1 MLEKDKA
8 TLHDFNEAIRHEWL
22 ETNGLGGWASSSV
35 IGCNVRRYHGLLV
48 AAIVPP
54 AQRMALVS
62 KLEETIIVNNQQFEL
77 GVNNYGGVVHP
88 NGNQYQTS
96 FTKDLF
102 PQFTYEVAGIKIKKT
117 IAMVHGENTTLVIYD
132 VVKADQPF
140 VLELLP
146 LFSVRGYHSLM
157 RSNDAVHREANFSDH
172 IFKTKLYEGTPD
184 IFIKIPGSNYH
195 HSPNWYFH
203 FNYGIEKYRGLDF
216 VEDLFTQGT
225 FSVSL
230 KEGDSLGIIVST
242 DDPTGKNAHELLI
255 NEESRKRDLLKDQP
269 DDETLQQLLLAAD
282 QFIVKRTA
290 PSNSP
295 EGGEL
300 TPQSSLVENSINK
313 SNSLTTEDSEMVASP
328 TGGGREGATIIAGY
342 HWFTDW
348 GRDTMISL
356 PGLCLSTGRYNDA
369 KKILSEF
376 AKTVSRGMLPNR
388 FQDNGEPPEYNNVD
402 GTLWY
407 FVAIYKYLQAAN
419 DKEFV
424 LGELL
429 PVLKEIIDWHLKG
442 TRYNIH
448 VTEDG
453 LLFSGEQ
460 GVQLTWMDS
469 KIGDWV
475 VTPRTGKAVEINALW
490 YNALCIYALLLELNS
505 NNDEA
510 IQIRQRATLAKQ
522 SFNDQFWNS
531 DKGYLYDVVNGNE
544 KDDSLRPNQLF
555 AISLPFALLENEKAT
570 SIVKVVTEKL
580 YTPLGLRSLSADDPS
595 YTACYEGDSFKRDSC
610 YHQGTVWSWL
620 LGTYVDALIKIG
632 ADRSLVKNVV
642 ENFAYHL
649 NEGCIG
655 SVSEIFDADAPHSP
669 KGCTAQAWSVAEI
682 LRVIIEYGLVTDQGE
697 IKLKTPKKKMVK
709 DNFA

>member
-1 MLEKDKA
+1 
-8 TLHDFNEAIRHEWL
+8 
-22 ETNGLGGWASSSV
+22 
-35 IGCNVRRYHGLLV
+35 
-48 AAIVPP
+48 
-54 AQRMALVS
+54 
-62 KLEETIIVNNQQFEL
+62 
-77 GVNNYGGVVHP
+77 
-88 NGNQYQTS
+88 
-96 FTKDLF
+96 
-102 PQFTYEVAGIKIKKT
+102 
-117 IAMVHGENTTLVIYD
+117 MVHDENTTLIVYD
-132 VVKADQPF
+132 VLKADSSF
-140 VLELLP
+140 TLELLP
-146 LFSVRGYHSLM
+146 LVAARGYHTLQHAY
-157 RSNDAVHREANFSDH
+157 NNIWWDVQFENGIFCNQPYENAPHIYIAV
-172 IFKTKLYEGTPD
+172 
-184 IFIKIPGSNYH
+184 PGAAYTH
-195 HSPNWYFH
+195 HPNWFYK
-203 FNYGIEKYRGLDF
+203 FNYAVEKYRGLDF
-216 VEDLFTQGT
+216 EEDIFNHGTISVE
-225 FSVSL
+225 L
-230 KEGDSLGIIVST
+230 KEGDSLGIIIST
-242 DDPTGKNAHELLI
+242 ENPSEKNAHELF
-255 NEESRKRDLLKDQP
+255 EKEKQRKL
-269 DDETLQQLLLAAD
+269 QLLQPIKTSTYQSLSHSTIQHLTLAAD
-282 QFIVKRTA
+282 QFIVKRTV
-290 PSNSP
+290 PSSSP
-295 EGGEL
+295 EGG
-300 TPQSSLVENSINK
+300 
-313 SNSLTTEDSEMVASP
+313 
-328 TGGGREGATIIAGY
+328 GWEGATIIAGY

-490 YNALCIYALLLELNS
+490 YNALSIYALLLELNG

-510 IQIRQRATLAKQ
+510 IQIKQRATLAKK

-620 LGTYVDALIKIG
+620 LGAYVDALIKIG

-669 KGCTAQAWSVAEI
+669 KGCTAQAWGVAEI

-697 IKLKTPKKKMVK
+697 IKLKTPKKKMV
-709 DNFA
+709 